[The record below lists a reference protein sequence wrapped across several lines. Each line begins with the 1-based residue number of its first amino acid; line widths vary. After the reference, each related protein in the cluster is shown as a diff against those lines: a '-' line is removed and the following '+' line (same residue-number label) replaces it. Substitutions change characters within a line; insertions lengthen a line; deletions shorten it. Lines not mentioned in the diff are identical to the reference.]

1 MNDIVPTSVAS
12 NSGLACDGKAPAI
25 FRRCTK
31 NGLPVYCLIL
41 TALVGLLAYMNVS
54 TGSTTAFGYLSNLS
68 SITGE
73 SPSKRLRRSRGRR
86 ADSPLMRT
94 GLLTWACINFSFIRF
109 YYGCKRQGI
118 DRNEFP
124 FKAPFVRGSPSPD
137 RFLLDSANTNHCP

>member
-73 SPSKRLRRSRGRR
+73 STETVEKVLRQ
-86 ADSPLMRT
+86 
-94 GLLTWACINFSFIRF
+94 AC
-109 YYGCKRQGI
+109 
-118 DRNEFP
+118 
-124 FKAPFVRGSPSPD
+124 
-137 RFLLDSANTNHCP
+137 

>member
-1 MNDIVPTSVAS
+1 MLTLVAS

-73 SPSKRLRRSRGRR
+73 YIETAEKVFRGKR
-86 ADSPLMRT
+86 ADPPRLHRSAHL
-94 GLLTWACINFSFIRF
+94 GLHQLLVYSLLLRM
-109 YYGCKRQGI
+109 Q
-118 DRNEFP
+118 
-124 FKAPFVRGSPSPD
+124 APGHRPQ
-137 RFLLDSANTNHCP
+137 